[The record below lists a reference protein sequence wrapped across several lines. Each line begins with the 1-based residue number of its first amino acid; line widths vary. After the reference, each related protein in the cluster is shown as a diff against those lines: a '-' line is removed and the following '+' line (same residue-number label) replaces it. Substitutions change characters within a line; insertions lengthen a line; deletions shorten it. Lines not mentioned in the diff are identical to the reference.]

1 MSDTPGS
8 PVTLD
13 PSDVAQAAV
22 LERLRTDLIGWFTTV
37 RSDGS
42 PHAVP
47 VWFFW
52 HDGRVLVM
60 SEPDTAKVRNV
71 RRGSPVLLHLETAP
85 GGDGVVVLSGPCV
98 VSERSSTEWLPEVGE
113 AYEAKYREAIAAF
126 GMSLPDIA
134 AKFSTVLELT
144 PTRLQHW

>member
-1 MSDTPGS
+1 MSDAPI
-8 PVTLD
+8 TLD
-13 PSDVAQAAV
+13 PSDPAHAAV
-22 LERLRTDLIGWFTTV
+22 LERLATDVIGWFTTV
-37 RSDGS
+37 RADGS

-71 RRGSPVLLHLETAP
+71 RRGSPVLLHLETEP
-85 GGDGVVVLSGPCV
+85 GGDGVVVLSGPGS
-98 VSERSSTEWLPEVGE
+98 VSERSSTEWLTEVGE
-113 AYEAKYREAIAAF
+113 AYEEKYRDAIVAF

-134 AKFSTVLELT
+134 ARFSVVLELT

>member
-1 MSDTPGS
+1 MSDDPI
-8 PVTLD
+8 TLD
-13 PSDVAQAAV
+13 PSDPAQAAV
-22 LERLRTDLIGWFTTV
+22 LDRLRTDEIGWFTTV
-37 RSDGS
+37 RADGS

-52 HDGRVLVM
+52 HEGRVIVL

-85 GGDGVVVLSGPCV
+85 GGDGVVVLSGPARI
-98 VSERSSTEWLPEVGE
+98 SERSATEWLVEVGE
-113 AYEAKYREAIAAF
+113 AYEEKYRRAIAAF
-126 GMSLPDIA
+126 GMPLPDIA
-134 AKFSTVLELT
+134 ARFSTVLELT

>member
-1 MSDTPGS
+1 MSDDPI
-8 PVTLD
+8 TLD
-13 PSDVAQAAV
+13 HTDPAQAAV
-22 LERLRTDLIGWFTTV
+22 LDRLGTDEIGWFTTV
-37 RSDGS
+37 RGDGS

-52 HDGRVLVM
+52 HDGRVIVL

-85 GGDGVVVLSGPCV
+85 GGDGVVVLSGRARI
-98 VSERSSTEWLPEVGE
+98 SERSATEWLAEIGE
-113 AYEAKYREAIAAF
+113 AYEEKYRQAIAAF
-126 GMSLPDIA
+126 GMPLPDIA
-134 AKFSTVLELT
+134 ERFSTVLELT